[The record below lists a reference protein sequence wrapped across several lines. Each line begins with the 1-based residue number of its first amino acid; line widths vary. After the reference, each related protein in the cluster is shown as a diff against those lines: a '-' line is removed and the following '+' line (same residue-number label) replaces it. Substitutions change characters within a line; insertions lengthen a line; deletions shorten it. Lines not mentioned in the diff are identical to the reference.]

1 MDIKIPELSLVLLI
15 GASGSG
21 KSTFAKKHFDKYE
34 VVSSDECRGIV
45 SNDENDQNATKD
57 AFELLHYIIGKRLKN
72 GLLTVVDATNVQ
84 SSARKQLIQLARE
97 YHTLPVAIA
106 LDIPQEVCETRNSQ
120 RDDRNFGNYV
130 IRQQKQQLKRS
141 LKGLKREGFRKIYGI
156 TVSHP
161 AKRQVIFLGD
171 LVDRGYNSP
180 AVLKLVM
187 SMVHSGIAFCVPGNH
202 EMKLQMYL
210 IMAN

>member
-1 MDIKIPELSLVLLI
+1 MEIKIPELSLVLLI

-21 KSTFAKKHFDKYE
+21 KSTFAGKHFNKQE

-45 SNDENDQNATKD
+45 SNDENNQSATSD
-57 AFELLHYIIGKRLKN
+57 AFDLLHYIIGKRLKN

-84 SSARKQLIQLARE
+84 SSARKQLIQIARE

-106 LDIPQEVCETRNSQ
+106 LDIPQEVCEARNRQ

-141 LKGLKREGFRKIYGI
+141 LKGLK
-156 TVSHP
+156 
-161 AKRQVIFLGD
+161 KRRVQKNLYPQI
-171 LVDRGYNSP
+171 S
-180 AVLKLVM
+180 
-187 SMVHSGIAFCVPGNH
+187 
-202 EMKLQMYL
+202 
-210 IMAN
+210 